1 MELTNNKLETV
12 EVDANET
19 LKNQI
24 ESIYKEKVERVKSF
38 KDFGFKRA
46 GQNLGNCLSLKA
58 HLNWIRDGHFVDE
71 TYNHNEDHLL
81 RQQAEMK
88 ILSKD
93 EEKQKIEGDKKAAVE
108 VSKPSIER
116 KIKDLN
122 DEIQQTRIELAEK
135 TLQTGL

>member
-1 MELTNNKLETV
+1 
-12 EVDANET
+12 
-19 LKNQI
+19 
-24 ESIYKEKVERVKSF
+24 
-38 KDFGFKRA
+38 
-46 GQNLGNCLSLKA
+46 
-58 HLNWIRDGHFVDE
+58 VDE

-135 TLQTGL
+135 TLQTGYEPIKFIMYSALVILLSLYLLFFYASTIYAAFF